1 VICAQSI
8 HSSLELA
15 LTYPDQA
22 TVWNREGGVVV
33 VLGVPDEYAL
43 TQCGREVAAL
53 GGKVAWF
60 READLDN
67 EITSFA
73 CFVDETSV
81 QPLRKLNLL
90 LGRRQRSLTPASS
103 RGGE

>member
-1 VICAQSI
+1 MICAQSI

-15 LTYPDQA
+15 LAYPDQA
-22 TVWNREGGVVV
+22 ITWNREGGVVV
-33 VLGVPDEYAL
+33 VLGVSDEYAL
-43 TQCGREVAAL
+43 IECGREVTAL

-67 EITSFA
+67 TFTSFA
-73 CFVDETSV
+73 CFVDEASAR
-81 QPLRKLNLL
+81 PLRKLNLL
-90 LGRRQRSLTPASS
+90 LGRERRSLTPASS